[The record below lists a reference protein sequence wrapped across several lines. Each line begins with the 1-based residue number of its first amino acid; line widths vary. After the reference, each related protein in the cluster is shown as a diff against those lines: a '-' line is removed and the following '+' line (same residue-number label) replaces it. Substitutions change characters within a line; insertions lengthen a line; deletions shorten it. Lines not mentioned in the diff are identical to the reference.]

1 MTATRALITNDD
13 GVESEGLRRL
23 AASAVAFG
31 LDVVVAAPLHES
43 SGSSAAL
50 AAVQDGQR
58 IVVEERTLPGL
69 DGVPVFGVDAAPGF
83 IALIATREAFGPAP
97 DIVLSGV
104 NRGLNAGHA
113 VLHSGTVGA
122 AMTGR
127 INGCRA
133 MAVSIDVGEVL
144 HWDTVEPVLD
154 RLLPVLVDL
163 DRPVVLNVNV
173 PNVPEPELRGIRQ
186 AALASFGAV
195 QTTISRVDAGSL
207 QIGVA
212 DMVSELE
219 PGTDAALVASNFA
232 TVTALEPLCS
242 SDAPLGF
249 DALAAEVDGR

>member
-1 MTATRALITNDD
+1 MTRALVTNDD
-13 GVESEGLRRL
+13 GVASEGLGRL
-23 AASAVAFG
+23 ARSAVAFG

-58 IVVEERTLPGL
+58 IVVEDRTLPGL

-122 AMTGR
+122 AMTAR
-127 INGCRA
+127 VNGCRA
-133 MAVSIDVGEVL
+133 MAVSIDVGEVV
-144 HWDTVEPVLD
+144 HWDTVEPVLG
-154 RLLPVLVDL
+154 RTLPLLVELEW
-163 DRPVVLNVNV
+163 PVVLNVNI
-173 PNVPEPELRGIRQ
+173 PNVPETELLGIRQ

-195 QTTISRVDAGSL
+195 QTTISRLGSGSL

-212 DMVSELE
+212 DRVSELE
-219 PGTDAALVASNFA
+219 PGTDASLVASNFA

-242 SDAPLGF
+242 FDAPLGIET
-249 DALAAEVDGR
+249 DAVETR

>member
-1 MTATRALITNDD
+1 MSRGRALVTNDD
-13 GVESEGLRRL
+13 GVASEGLRRL
-23 AASAVAFG
+23 AHSAVAFG

-50 AAVQDGQR
+50 AAVQDGRR

-83 IALIATREAFGPAP
+83 IALIATREAFGSAP

-122 AMTGR
+122 AMTAR

-133 MAVSIDVGEVL
+133 MAVSIDIGDVM
-144 HWDTVEPVLD
+144 HWDTARPVLD
-154 RLLPVLVDL
+154 RTLPLLVEL
-163 DRPVVLNVNV
+163 DRPVVLNVNI
-173 PNVPEPELRGIRQ
+173 PNVPESALRGIRQ

-195 QTTISRVDAGSL
+195 QTTISRLDEGSL
-207 QIGVA
+207 QIGVT
-212 DMVSELE
+212 DMVSRLE
-219 PGTDAALVASNFA
+219 PGTDASLVASDFA
-232 TVTALEPLCS
+232 TVTALEPLCA
-242 SDAPLGF
+242 SDAPLGVEAHATGS
-249 DALAAEVDGR
+249 DAR

>member
-1 MTATRALITNDD
+1 MSATRALVTNDD
-13 GVESEGLRRL
+13 GVESEGLHRL
-23 AASAVAFG
+23 ARSAVAFG

-58 IVVEERTLPGL
+58 IVVEERTVPGL

-83 IALIATREAFGPAP
+83 IALIATREAFGAAP
-97 DIVLSGV
+97 DIVLSGI

-122 AMTGR
+122 AMTAR
-127 INGCRA
+127 INGCRS
-133 MAVSIDVGEVL
+133 MAVSIDIGDTM
-144 HWDTVEPVLD
+144 HWDTADPVLD
-154 RLLPVLVDL
+154 RILPVLVEL
-163 DRPVVLNVNV
+163 DRPVVLNVNI
-173 PNVPEPELRGIRQ
+173 PNVPASALQGIRQ

-195 QTTISRVDAGSL
+195 QTTISRLEQGSL

-212 DMVSELE
+212 DTVSELE
-219 PGTDAALVASNFA
+219 PGTDASFVASNFA
-232 TVTALEPLCS
+232 TVTALEPLCA

-249 DALAAEVDGR
+249 ETEARRAAG